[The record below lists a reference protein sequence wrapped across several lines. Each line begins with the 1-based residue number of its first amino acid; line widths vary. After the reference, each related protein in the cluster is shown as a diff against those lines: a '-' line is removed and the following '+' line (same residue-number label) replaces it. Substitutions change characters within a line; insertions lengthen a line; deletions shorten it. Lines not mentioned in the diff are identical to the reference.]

1 MIEFLISASKTI
13 LSVWQIP
20 VICIAAMTL
29 ITFFLYLIDKY
40 KAKKGYWRIPEKTL
54 LLSTLLFGGIGG
66 FLGMR
71 LIRHKTKHLHFQ
83 ILVPLFLILQIV
95 LYAAVIYFGLICKG

>member
-1 MIEFLISASKTI
+1 
-13 LSVWQIP
+13 
-20 VICIAAMTL
+20 MTL

-40 KAKKGYWRIPEKTL
+40 KAKKGHWRIPEKTL

-66 FLGMR
+66 ILGMQ

-83 ILVPLFLILQIV
+83 ILVPLFLVLQMIV
-95 LYAAVIYFGLICKG
+95 YAAVLYFGLIYRG